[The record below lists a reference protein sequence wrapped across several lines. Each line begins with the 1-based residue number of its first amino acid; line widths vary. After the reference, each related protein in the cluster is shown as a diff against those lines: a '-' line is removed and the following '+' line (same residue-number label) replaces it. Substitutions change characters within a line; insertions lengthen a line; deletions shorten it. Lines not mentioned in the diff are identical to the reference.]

1 MTSQEVFLINACICV
16 GFGVGGFLLR
26 MTLEAWRDYH
36 IEKAL
41 HEAQLIAPKRR
52 YRRAQR
58 AKPVIPRE
66 ILIQFMNRLKRKKT
80 AYMARIDGRWRN
92 AA

>member
-1 MTSQEVFLINACICV
+1 MTEVEAFVINFIICI
-16 GFGVGGFLLR
+16 GFCIGGFLLR

-41 HEAQLIAPKRR
+41 HETQQLTRVRHYR
-52 YRRAQR
+52 YARHR
-58 AKPVIPRE
+58 KPVIPRE
-66 ILIQFMNRLKRKKT
+66 VLAQFMSGLKRKKT
-80 AYMARIDGRWRN
+80 AYMTRIDGRWRN

>member
-1 MTSQEVFLINACICV
+1 MTEVEAFVINFIICI
-16 GFGVGGFLLR
+16 GFGIGGFLLR

-36 IEKAL
+36 IAKAL
-41 HEAQLIAPKRR
+41 HEAQQNAPVRR

-58 AKPVIPRE
+58 AKQAIPRE
-66 ILIQFMNRLKRKKT
+66 ILTQFMSRLKRKKT
-80 AYMARIDGRWRN
+80 AYMTRIDGRWRN